1 MTKWILIA
9 ALGFSSTS
17 WATGKPDPVDA
28 DTQAQSQMQNA
39 NQANTQSVVAGG
51 GQGGGASNQLN
62 MGGDRS
68 TTVAIGNTAPIPLHD
83 VPACYLPAKGIKRIR
98 RVLFGVVDFDP
109 RLVRDEACYADLVA
123 RRAHELALIEAQAR
137 LELARAERIKAENA
151 KGCEVQTE
159 RVLRECAAK

>member
-1 MTKWILIA
+1 MKTLITALSLILA
-9 ALGFSSTS
+9 SSA
-17 WATGKPDPVDA
+17 WATGHPVDA

-51 GQGGGASNQLN
+51 GQGGGASNHLN

-98 RVLFGVVDFDP
+98 RVLFGAVDFDP
-109 RLVRDEACYADLVA
+109 RLIRDEACYADLVA
-123 RRAHELALIEAQAR
+123 RRAHELALLEAQAK
-137 LELARAERIKAENA
+137 LELARAERIKAETGVA
-151 KGCEVQTE
+151 A
-159 RVLRECAAK
+159 RVGK

>member
-17 WATGKPDPVDA
+17 WATGRPDPVDPPS
-28 DTQAQSQMQNA
+28 QAQSQS
-39 NQANTQSVVAGG
+39 QSVATTVTAGG

-98 RVLFGVVDFDP
+98 RVLFGAVDFDP

-123 RRAHELALIEAQAR
+123 RRAHELAMIEAQAK
-137 LELARAERIKAENA
+137 LELARAERIKAET
-151 KGCEVQTE
+151 GV
-159 RVLRECAAK
+159 AASVGK